1 MEQFMG
7 RPIAKDTI
15 ALGLGGQIDRAG
27 EEYPP
32 RAQIKFEA
40 VAVVQSVKVKFTP
53 EGTADQTTVLV
64 IDPATFRVRA
74 ISGPA
79 QGELL

>member
-7 RPIAKDTI
+7 RPIANDVI
-15 ALGLGGQIDRAG
+15 SLALGGQIDRGG
-27 EEYPP
+27 EEFPP
-32 RAQIKFEA
+32 RAQVKFQA
-40 VAVVQSVKVKFTP
+40 VAVVQSVKVKFTAD
-53 EGTADQTTVLV
+53 GTADQTTVLV
-64 IDPATFRVRA
+64 IDPATFRMLA